1 MRFLGLGAKV
11 MEKFG
16 VKTLT
21 LSWNEVL
28 PALKKGKIDAA
39 EFASTYFDISLG
51 LYKHAKFNYYPG
63 WLQQTNVVEL
73 VINKKKW
80 DRLNKAYQTIINTTC
95 DDTYLWSSIKT
106 NEIQADV
113 MLELKKNVAIFIRW
127 EESELKKLENAWKE
141 VGDEIVL
148 GYRINSDG

>member
-21 LSWNEVL
+21 LSWNEIL
-28 PALKKGKIDAA
+28 PALKKGRIDAA
-39 EFASTYFDISLG
+39 EFSSPYFDFSMG

-63 WLQQTNVVEL
+63 WLQQTNVTDL

-95 DDTYLWSSIKT
+95 DDAYLWSSIKT
-106 NEIQADV
+106 
-113 MLELKKNVAIFIRW
+113 K
-127 EESELKKLENAWKE
+127 
-141 VGDEIVL
+141 
-148 GYRINSDG
+148 